1 MVDDIQLI
9 DLRDDEDV
17 QNDDSEAQ
25 AQTPER
31 QSRRLPR
38 PQVGAQEAVALMVLT
53 GALLIGIGVYG
64 ASTGESASL
73 LWLLG
78 GFSFFGGGSDE
89 EAEASEP
96 AEQGRPV
103 AVSLSD
109 VEDTDTV
116 NSNPDTPAESS
127 AVTRAR
133 PEMSVAE
140 ADGEREVDMLVKT
153 LMREGEERPLP
164 DASGIVAPIRRP
176 MAATLEG
183 IPQELTVLRRDVGP
197 VLVGITYN
205 EKTVDRL
212 STVYDTMLVVA
223 PHHEDALP
231 EVLKYLP
238 ALIQT
243 NGVSGLGSARTFT
256 IPAPEPPGPEAAS
269 QATLKDLRGHKG
281 EPLHPLA
288 RAEPDFITV
297 SAPSEW
303 TDRARDILSSYAP
316 VIDVIEWDAGKI
328 HVAGFVFDNA
338 IDLPDHIVNHDKAG
352 DGSEDPVAEGNE
364 DPPGS
369 GAGPDGSDVGDRP
382 EADGG
387 ATQYGGEPGAG
398 TGADTSSSAATEGTE
413 ASSRADREGETLTPP
428 DRDSTPDS
436 GGETPDSTGGEPAGG
451 GGEDG
456 EGTEASSRV
465 DRENTTPPGRD
476 STPDAG
482 HDTPEATGGESVA
495 GGTVD
500 GETDDDESPVGSATV
515 PGDPHGQPDDSPD
528 DPSSTVGGTDPDTP
542 DQDTESSPETDD
554 ESSSTGQSTPEQRN
568 SSAGSHAGGPV
579 DEDGNDADP
588 EDAENSSPSPS
599 DEAPE
604 TDDEVPDSDTNS
616 AESSTPSADSGP
628 GDGSSDEGG
637 ALPPADVDIDFG
649 ADTGP
654 GQTSSDDNSDKPF
667 SDGDDDSTPSR
678 ESSGDI
684 DAASHSSSGRSSSTG
699 THSQSS
705 GADDGDDF
713 ATSTSA
719 APAGP
724 TPGTPDDEGRTSS
737 VAPEPSYDAGD
748 GYGIVPFG
756 EAPASCDPSVVD
768 VAEHVLNELAY
779 QATATP
785 NREVYSVVYAD
796 EDGLIRHHHV
806 IDHPDFLKSRKKSI
820 SFTPAFFKHLR
831 LLANQR
837 KDIGHRLAG
846 GCHSHPVSGRPLQ
859 SPADKQF
866 TQKIWQTQRN
876 TAFVIGVDEG
886 SGPDE
891 WTITDDGK
899 EVKRQLNEY
908 LVRIRAFSGQTEP
921 KQIRLHQDMGQ

>member
-17 QNDDSEAQ
+17 QSDEPEVQ
-25 AQTPER
+25 AQTAEP
-31 QSRRLPR
+31 QSRGLPR
-38 PQVGAQEAVALMVLT
+38 PHVGAREAVALMVLT
-53 GALLIGIGVYG
+53 GALLIGVGVYG

-78 GFSFFGGGSDE
+78 GFSFFGGGSDD

-96 AEQGRPV
+96 AEQGRPD

-109 VEDTDTV
+109 VDDADTV
-116 NSNPDTPAESS
+116 ESSSDAPAASS
-127 AVTRAR
+127 AVTRGR

-212 STVYDTMLVVA
+212 STAYDTMLVVA

-316 VIDVIEWDAGKI
+316 IIDIIEWDTEKI

-338 IDLPDHIVNHDKAG
+338 IDLPDHIVDHDQAG
-352 DGSEDPVAEGNE
+352 DGSTDSVEKGNE
-364 DPPGS
+364 YPPGS
-369 GAGPDGSDVGDRP
+369 GAGQDGSAADDRP
-382 EADGG
+382 EAAGG
-387 ATQYGGEPGAG
+387 ATHYSGDPD
-398 TGADTSSSAATEGTE
+398 ADTGTDTSSAATDDGTE
-413 ASSRADREGETLTPP
+413 SPSGADRGDRTLTPP
-428 DRDSTPDS
+428 DRDSTSDS
-436 GGETPDSTGGEPAGG
+436 GWDTPDSTGGEPVGG
-451 GGEDG
+451 GSVDG
-456 EGTEASSRV
+456 GGTEASSQA
-465 DRENTTPPGRD
+465 DQENTTPPGRET
-476 STPDAG
+476 TPDAG
-482 HDTPEATGGESVA
+482 HDTPEPTGCEPVA

-500 GETDDDESPVGSATV
+500 GETEDDGSPAGAATV
-515 PGDPHGQPDDSPD
+515 PGDADSRPDDSPD
-528 DPSSTVGGTDPDTP
+528 NSSSTADGTDPDTSAQSA
-542 DQDTESSPETDD
+542 DSSPESDD
-554 ESSSTGQSTPEQRN
+554 NSPATGQSAPEKQ
-568 SSAGSHAGGPV
+568 SSSGDSNAGGPV
-579 DEDGNDADP
+579 DEDGDDTDSG
-588 EDAENSSPSPS
+588 EAENSSPSPS
-599 DEAPE
+599 GEAPE
-604 TDDEVPDSDTNS
+604 TDDEVPDPDTTS
-616 AESSTPSADSGP
+616 AENSTPSEESGP
-628 GDGSSDEGG
+628 GDESSVGG
-637 ALPPADVDIDFG
+637 GTLPPADVDIDFG
-649 ADTGP
+649 TDTGP
-654 GQTSSDDNSDKPF
+654 KQTPSDANSDKPS
-667 SDGDDDSTPSR
+667 SDGDDDSPPSR
-678 ESSGDI
+678 KSSGDS
-684 DAASHSSSGRSSSTG
+684 DAASQSASGRSGSTG
-699 THSQSS
+699 DTSQSS
-705 GADDGDDF
+705 GTAAGDDF
-713 ATSTSA
+713 ATSSSS

-737 VAPEPSYDAGD
+737 VAPEPSYDADD
-748 GYGIVPFG
+748 GHGIVPFG
-756 EAPASCDPSVVD
+756 EAPASCDPAVVD
-768 VAEHVLNELAY
+768 ITQHVLNELAY

-785 NREVYSVVYAD
+785 DREVYSVVYAD
-796 EDGLIRHHHV
+796 EDGLIRHHHA

-820 SFTPAFFKHLR
+820 SFTSAFFKHLR
-831 LLANQR
+831 LLATQR

-846 GCHSHPVSGRPLQ
+846 GSHSHPSGRPLQ
-859 SPADKQF
+859 SPADKRF
-866 TQKIWQTQRN
+866 TRRIWQTQRN
-876 TAFVIGVDEG
+876 TSFVIGVNEG

-908 LVRIRAFSGQTEP
+908 LVRIRAFSGKTEP

>member
-17 QNDDSEAQ
+17 QSDEAEVQ
-25 AQTPER
+25 AQTAER
-31 QSRRLPR
+31 QSQGLPR
-38 PQVGAQEAVALMVLT
+38 PHVGAREAVAMMILT
-53 GALLIGIGVYG
+53 GALLIGVGVYG
-64 ASTGESASL
+64 ISTGESASL
-73 LWLLG
+73 LWLVG
-78 GFSFFGGGSDE
+78 GFSFFGEGSDD

-96 AEQGRPV
+96 AEQGRLD

-109 VEDTDTV
+109 VDAVDTV
-116 NSNPDTPAESS
+116 ESSSDAPTASS
-127 AVTRAR
+127 AVTRSR

-140 ADGEREVDMLVKT
+140 ADGEREVDTLVKT
-153 LMREGEERPLP
+153 LMREGEEHPLP

-205 EKTVDRL
+205 ETTVDRL
-212 STVYDTMLVVA
+212 SAVYDTMLVVA
-223 PHHEDALP
+223 PHHEDALQ

-297 SAPSEW
+297 SAPPEW

-316 VIDVIEWDAGKI
+316 VIDVIEWDAEKI

-338 IDLPDHIVNHDKAG
+338 IELPDHIVEHDQAG
-352 DGSEDPVAEGNE
+352 NGSEDPVAEGNE
-364 DPPGS
+364 YSPSSGS
-369 GAGPDGSDVGDRP
+369 RPDGSDAGDRP
-382 EADGG
+382 ETDRGVTQNGG
-387 ATQYGGEPGAG
+387 APEVDTGE
-398 TGADTSSSAATEGTE
+398 DTSSSAATEGTE
-413 ASSRADREGETLTPP
+413 ASSRAG
-428 DRDSTPDS
+428 
-436 GGETPDSTGGEPAGG
+436 
-451 GGEDG
+451 
-456 EGTEASSRV
+456 
-465 DRENTTPPGRD
+465 RENTTPPGHE
-476 STPDAG
+476 TMPDVG
-482 HDTPEATGGESVA
+482 HDTPETTGGKPVS

-500 GETDDDESPVGSATV
+500 GETDDDGSPVGTAMA
-515 PGDPHGQPDDSPD
+515 PGDAHGRPDDSPD
-528 DPSSTVGGTDPDTP
+528 NSSPTADGTD
-542 DQDTESSPETDD
+542 QDMPVQGAEQSSESHDDSP
-554 ESSSTGQSTPEQRN
+554 STGQSGPEKRN
-568 SSAGSHAGGPV
+568 SSADSHAGRPV
-579 DEDGNDADP
+579 DEDGNDADSG
-588 EDAENSSPSPS
+588 DAKNSSQSPS
-599 DEAPE
+599 EEAPE
-604 TDDEVPDSDTNS
+604 TDDEVPDSGNTS
-616 AESSTPSADSGP
+616 AETPNPPENSRPD
-628 GDGSSDEGG
+628 DGSSGEDG
-637 ALPPADVDIDFG
+637 ALPPAGADMDFG
-649 ADTGP
+649 TDTGP
-654 GQTSSDDNSDKPF
+654 GQTPSDDTSKNPS
-667 SDGDDDSTPSR
+667 SDGDDDSTSDR
-678 ESSGDI
+678 EGGGDS
-684 DAASHSSSGRSSSTG
+684 DTASHSSSGRSGSTGGTPKSGDTDAGDDSATSSST
-699 THSQSS
+699 
-705 GADDGDDF
+705 
-713 ATSTSA
+713 
-719 APAGP
+719 APDEP
-724 TPGTPDDEGRTSS
+724 TPGTPDDEGPTSS
-737 VAPEPSYDAGD
+737 VAPGPSYDADD

-820 SFTPAFFKHLR
+820 SFTSGFFKHLR

-846 GCHSHPVSGRPLQ
+846 GCHSHPVSGRPFQ
-859 SPADKQF
+859 SPADKRF

-876 TAFVIGVDEG
+876 TAFVIGVNGG

-908 LVRIRAFSGQTEP
+908 LVRIRAFSGETEP